1 METKEVKKVT
11 QNGGLEIMNGIN
23 DAFEIVEQIKA
34 EKDWQLT
41 GSAEYNETDVLRK
54 LGEETLNQRK
64 KLKRRINTFLARK
77 SMRSAN
83 LFFKAVE
90 PYIGGRLKFD
100 YSEKEK
106 KIKAA
111 RKKYV
116 EARDIAIILYAEY
129 KDEKGDYYKNN

>member
-11 QNGGLEIMNGIN
+11 QNGALEIMNGIN
-23 DAFEIVEQIKA
+23 DAFELVEQIKA
-34 EKDWQLT
+34 NTDWQLS
-41 GSAEYNETDVLRK
+41 GSAEYNETELLRK

-64 KLKRRINTFLARK
+64 KLKRRINAFLMRK

-83 LFFKAVE
+83 LFFKAMQ
-90 PYIGGRLKFD
+90 PHIGGQLRFN
-100 YSEKEK
+100 YSEKEL

-116 EARDIAIILYAEY
+116 EARDIAIKLYAEY
-129 KDEKGDYYKNN
+129 KEEKGDYYKK